1 MVAAQAAPAKMDNNA
16 ALQFSS
22 IMRPGDMP
30 AFQRPMVEWT
40 VMEVQEFLGRCRTK
54 LGNKVEEYQR
64 IVAEN
69 DVDGEVLQDINE
81 DGLQSLGIKSFGHRM
96 FICKMLR
103 HYSSSAVRGDSSD
116 GGSGVASSD
125 STVRKNDGQL
135 PNQGHGGSDFLGHD
149 LDLPRGDVVEER
161 FHFTPVSMSA
171 PPRQGSFSLGG
182 SSEGHGHVDAQ
193 AEHDLNFRD
202 QERVREREREETGN
216 SAFSRPVEPRMQKAT
231 PRIHESK
238 IQIRNKIG
246 TGSVATVYAGL
257 YESHKVA
264 IKKHTLDHG
273 ELDAKAIS
281 DLELEV
287 GKMTAVNHPCIVRCY
302 GMLEPTAGIVLE
314 LVEGGAVFEI
324 IHGHKGESYPQYN
337 ARLPWE
343 KRLPFLLDTLYGLR
357 AIHGAGIIHGD
368 FKTLNLL
375 VTHEGRVKVAD
386 FGLSKVLGGMSIVPG
401 TKTISGTPQYMAPE
415 VMQSKPQGLRV
426 DMYSVGVVMW
436 EMMTGVIPWKGMDY
450 VQIIQRVTHQI
461 NETQRPPPGRPAI
474 EHQYRAQAPS
484 GFIQLL
490 EDCWAQDPNSRPT
503 ADQCVEQLEEIKR
516 RILWGNGGHFGQDG
530 MEIPQMVGNV
540 QQSLQQMNQPQ
551 VNMPFQPA
559 GHGPPTWQPPNAQLE
574 MEGFAVGGGGGWQ
587 PQQQQQVDQRQVDQG
602 LPLKRHRDNG
612 PNADIP
618 AHRPDIH
625 NNASNYNPSNTDTS
639 RASDPSGWS
648 ADSQE
653 QGPVRQ
659 ASHSAGELAHPL
671 NPHSMFVGAGE
682 LQALQDILKTGDN
695 TQLIKA
701 LSTIF
706 EICVNSAENQKAVA
720 DVGMIEFV
728 LPILERWDRPDLQT
742 KATFCI
748 AAAASLNLKSRA
760 RVIQAGS
767 VAALVRLL
775 GTAHPQQQEAAAQAL
790 ASVVKRTAYQDC
802 DDYEEY
808 KALSATLLDGQEEMN
823 RLGGIERLV
832 KLIASGPSRVCAA
845 AAAAVANGMCN
856 CSENRE
862 AFQEAGGVAV
872 ILQMMN
878 EGDLHAQENAITAL
892 WNAMIDNS
900 AVIKDVNRLKGE
912 QMLVVQLKSGTPLA
926 KELAA
931 SAIWKACANDD
942 SEKAQYLVAIPGLIK
957 LLRTGGGIQ
966 EQAAG
971 ALRSV
976 CVNSPANKLELNRVN
991 GIFALVDVMRSGSLA
1006 AREQAGAA
1014 LANACAN
1021 CMENQVAARHSG
1033 AMYVLVELLIAA
1045 PSHELVEC
1053 CVCAIRNLCIN
1064 SPEHQ
1069 DELCRCNGMVPLLQ
1083 LLHRS
1088 TKPQLLEYVASA
1100 ISKACSFC
1108 DDNRRFVKMQYGS
1121 ESLEWLINGPEVGV
1135 DTKRHIRA
1143 VLEYIKTLS

>member
-1 MVAAQAAPAKMDNNA
+1 MEYNA

-22 IMRPGDMP
+22 VVRQGEMP

-40 VMEVQEFLGRCRTK
+40 VPDVQEFLGRCRTK
-54 LGNKVEEYQR
+54 LGNRVEEYQR
-64 IVAEN
+64 VVAEN
-69 DVDGEVLQDINE
+69 DVDGEVLIEMNE
-81 DGLQSLGIKSFGHRM
+81 DGLQTLGIKSFGHRM

-103 HYSSSAVRGDSSD
+103 HYTSSAIRGDTSD
-116 GGSGVASSD
+116 TGSAVGSSD
-125 STVRKNDGQL
+125 STVRRNEHQSNGQ
-135 PNQGHGGSDFLGHD
+135 D

-161 FHFTPVSMSA
+161 FHFTPVSLTA
-171 PPRQGSFSLGG
+171 PRRQASFAFAGDG
-182 SSEGHGHVDAQ
+182 YGHAR
-193 AEHDLNFRD
+193 AETDGNFRD
-202 QERVREREREETGN
+202 QDRVRERGMEETGN
-216 SAFSRPVEPRMQKAT
+216 LAVSRPVEPRMQKAT

-264 IKKHTLDHG
+264 IKKHTLDQG
-273 ELDAKAIS
+273 GLDAKAIS

-287 GKMTAVNHPCIVRCY
+287 GKMTAVNHPCIVRCF

-324 IHGHKGESYPQYN
+324 IHGHKGETYSQYS
-337 ARLPWE
+337 ARLPWS

-386 FGLSKVLGGMSIVPG
+386 FGLSKVLGTMSIVPG

-450 VQIIQRVTHQI
+450 VQIIQRVTHPI

-474 EHQYRAQAPS
+474 EDQYRKQAPS

-490 EDCWAQDPNSRPT
+490 EDCWAQDPNTRPT
-503 ADQCVEQLEEIKR
+503 ADQCVEQLEEIQR
-516 RILWGNGGHFGQDG
+516 RIMWGNGGHFAQDSG
-530 MEIPQMVGNV
+530 DMLESAANAEGVAEAHINSG
-540 QQSLQQMNQPQ
+540 MNQKMNPK
-551 VNMPFQPA
+551 MSPPFQARGHAA
-559 GHGPPTWQPPNAQLE
+559 GAQVA
-574 MEGFAVGGGGGWQ
+574 GYAGDGGGGAGWVAH
-587 PQQQQQVDQRQVDQG
+587 QQQPAQG
-602 LPLKRHRDNG
+602 LPLKRHRDKEPSRHNE
-612 PNADIP
+612 ASRHMP
-618 AHRPDIH
+618 AHRPAVHH
-625 NNASNYNPSNTDTS
+625 NTSHYQPRNLDTS
-639 RASDPSGWS
+639 RAPDPSGWS
-648 ADSQE
+648 GD
-653 QGPVRQ
+653 PHNQ
-659 ASHSAGELAHPL
+659 ATRGQPNHRASERSNPL
-671 NPHSMFVGAGE
+671 NPDATSVAASE
-682 LQALQDILKTGDN
+682 LQALKGLLKTGDN
-695 TQLIKA
+695 AQLVKA
-701 LSTIF
+701 LSSFF

-720 DVGMIEFV
+720 DVGIIEYV

-760 RVIQAGS
+760 CVIQAGS

-775 GTAHPQQQEAAAQAL
+775 SSSLPQQQEAAAQAL
-790 ASVVKRTAYQDC
+790 ASVVKRTAYQESDN
-802 DDYEEY
+802 YEEY
-808 KALSATLLDGQEEMN
+808 KVLSATLLDGQEEMN

-845 AAAAVANGMCN
+845 AAAAVANAMCN

-862 AFQEAGGVAV
+862 AFQEAGGVSV
-872 ILQMMN
+872 ILRMMN
-878 EGDLHAQENAITAL
+878 EGDLLAQENAITAL
-892 WNAMIDNS
+892 WNAMIDS
-900 AVIKDVNRLKGE
+900 TEVIKDVNRLNGE
-912 QMLVVQLKSGTPLA
+912 QMIIVQLKSGTPLS

-942 SEKAQYLVAIPGLIK
+942 SDKARYLPAIDALVK
-957 LLRTGGGIQ
+957 LLRSGDGAQ

-976 CVNSPANKLELNRVN
+976 CVNSPVNKLELNRVN
-991 GIFALVDVMRSGSLA
+991 GIFSLVDVMRSGSLP

-1021 CMENQVAARHSG
+1021 CMENQTAARHSG
-1033 AMYVLVELLIAA
+1033 AMHVLVELLIVS
-1045 PSHELVEC
+1045 PSHDLVEC

-1083 LLHRS
+1083 LLHLN

-1100 ISKACSFC
+1100 IAKACSLSEG
-1108 DDNRRFVKMQYGS
+1108 NRRFVQQQYGR
-1121 ESLEWLINGPEVGV
+1121 ESLEWVINGQDVGS

-1143 VLEYIKTLS
+1143 VLEYMKALP